1 MKCYR
6 LLNLPKE
13 NNANPL
19 PYIILRSV
27 KCIATTAMSNPG
39 GGDSR
44 SLLLDSDRKALGLFF
59 SHTPTV
65 DFFNHLEKVLTDPSI
80 NVDLVTS
87 QNWP

>member
-6 LLNLPKE
+6 LLNLLKE

-19 PYIILRSV
+19 AYIILHRV
-27 KCIATTAMSNPG
+27 NCIVTTAMSNPG
-39 GGDSR
+39 GGDSGL
-44 SLLLDSDRKALGLFF
+44 LLLDSNQKVLGLFLV
-59 SHTPTV
+59 TPPTV
-65 DFFNHLEKVLTDPSI
+65 DFFNHLEKVLTEPSI